1 MLPICLQCHSEIEF
15 GPKVFYEKLFMY
27 ELFGEYGEP
36 IIKKFEE
43 SFMTSLIYPINKE
56 TNLIWMMCVAPICF
70 ISNGWM
76 QNEKYCT
83 FLRKKQNLTDVIAF
97 IGYQS
102 LYWCM

>member
-36 IIKKFEE
+36 IIKKIEE
-43 SFMTSLIYPINKE
+43 SFLTSLIYPINKE
-56 TNLIWMMCVAPICF
+56 TNLIWMMCVAPICL

-76 QNEKYCT
+76 HNESIVLFYEKN
-83 FLRKKQNLTDVIAF
+83 QI
-97 IGYQS
+97 
-102 LYWCM
+102 